1 MIFSVNFNSTVP
13 HANNALNLVYWEQF
27 IYSITSKCK
36 KNKFYIS
43 TKNKNELLVPFF
55 TLNITWR
62 NGNGYI
68 VS

>member
-13 HANNALNLVYWEQF
+13 HANIALNLVYWELLPVNV
-27 IYSITSKCK
+27 K

-43 TKNKNELLVPFF
+43 TKNKNVLLVPFF

-62 NGNGYI
+62 NGNACYI